1 MDRPSRAVSRRHLL
15 ATTAGAGVAFSA
27 GAAARAGAKTISVA
41 SEAPADRKPN
51 IIWIVCHDIHA
62 PLLGCYGNPLAV
74 TPTIDALAREG
85 NRFESAYAT
94 APVCSPSRFSLV
106 TGLYP
111 QSCGPAENM
120 RAVARIAGQFES
132 LPELMRGAGYYC
144 TNNVFTDYN
153 CDLDP
158 ATIWDAC
165 SVTAHWRNR
174 PAGKPFFSVYNYL
187 ITHESHLFE
196 TGTTVTDPARVHI
209 PPYLPDTPDI
219 RDSIARNI
227 DMVNRQ
233 DRAVAYILG
242 ELEQDGLTQ
251 DTIVMFFADHGGVQ
265 PRTKRYCYEGGLHV
279 PLIVRFPKKFQN
291 FAQRAAGQVSPDLVS
306 LVDMAPTTLS
316 LAGAAIPAH
325 MQGQP
330 FLGQHVLAPREHVF
344 SGRNR
349 MDERLDLM
357 RTVRSGRY
365 RYTRNY
371 MPHRIYGQHNA
382 YEWKGRGY
390 QSWEEEWL
398 AGRLNTVQ
406 AAFWQA
412 KPGEELYDL
421 AADPHQISNLIDD
434 PAHQAELQHL
444 RGVLDAQMIAIN
456 DNAFL
461 AEGLRHQGYQASRE
475 SGAYPLPELMA
486 LGAKVTQRS
495 AEHLPAFRASL
506 GNDSEAVRYW
516 AATGILAV
524 QTPLDAR
531 ATHDVALAFGKE
543 PSAVVRAVLG
553 EILLNGPD
561 AAQAIDWVAGKIA
574 QTGDPEGALA
584 AVLAAT
590 YGRNVR
596 SPAVTP
602 AVQAA
607 LTTRVSPPD
616 VQGVLG
622 LFAVRAAARYL
633 SEKRAGTYTPRLK
646 QPSDFDAA
654 AMQSPAGKKLVAA
667 MGGRISDPQI

>member
-1 MDRPSRAVSRRHLL
+1 MGRPLGTVSRRRVL
-15 ATTAGAGVAFSA
+15 AATAGAGVAFSA
-27 GAAARAGAKTISVA
+27 GAATTALPAAAVPQSV
-41 SEAPADRKPN
+41 RKPN

-85 NRFESAYAT
+85 IRFESAYAT

-120 RAVARIAGQFES
+120 RAVARVAGTFQS
-132 LPELMRGAGYYC
+132 LPEQMRDAGYYC

-158 ATIWDAC
+158 KVIWDEC

-174 PAGKPFFSVYNYL
+174 PQGKPFFAVYNYL

-196 TGTTVTDPARVHI
+196 TGATVTDPTRVSI

-233 DRAVAYILG
+233 DKAVAHILD
-242 ELEQDGLTQ
+242 ELHQDNLAQ

-279 PLIVRFPKKFQN
+279 PLIVRFPEEFQHL
-291 FAQRAAGQVSPDLVS
+291 AHRDAGRSSPDLVS
-306 LVDMAPTTLS
+306 LIDMAPTTLS
-316 LAGAAIPAH
+316 LAGVAIPLH

-330 FLGQHVLAPREHVF
+330 FLGQHIAPPREHVF

-357 RTVRSGRY
+357 RTVRNDRY
-365 RYTRNY
+365 RYIRNY

-398 AGRLNTVQ
+398 AGRLNATQ
-406 AAFWQA
+406 AAFWQD
-412 KPGEELYDL
+412 KPGEELYDIK
-421 AADPHQISNLIDD
+421 ADPHQISNLVND
-434 PAHQAELQHL
+434 PAHQSALQQL
-444 RGVLDAQMIAIN
+444 RGTLDAQMIAIH
-456 DNAFL
+456 DNAFI
-461 AEGLRHQGYQASRE
+461 AEGLPQSGYQESRQP
-475 SGAYPLPELMA
+475 GAYPLPALLA
-486 LGAKVTQRS
+486 LGAKVIQRQ
-495 AEHLPAFRASL
+495 AVNLPAFRASL
-506 GNDSEAVRYW
+506 QDKNEVLRYW

-531 ATHDVALAFGKE
+531 TVYDVAVAFGKE
-543 PSAVVRAVLG
+543 NSAVIRALQG
-553 EILLNGPD
+553 EILLNGSD
-561 AAQAIDWVAGKIA
+561 AARALGWVADTIA
-574 QTGDPEGALA
+574 QTANPDASLA

-590 YGRNVR
+590 YGKNAR
-596 SPAVTP
+596 SPDVKT
-602 AVQAA
+602 AVQTA
-607 LTTRVSPPD
+607 LTACVSPHD

-633 SEKRAGTYTPRLK
+633 SEKLDGTYMPRLK
-646 QPSDFDAA
+646 QPSDFDAG
-654 AMQSPAGKKLVAA
+654 AMQSPAGKMLMAA
-667 MGGRISDPQI
+667 MGGKIGDPQI

>member
-1 MDRPSRAVSRRHLL
+1 MDRPVKMVSRRRVL
-15 ATTAGAGVAFSA
+15 AATAGASAAFSA
-27 GAAARAGAKTISVA
+27 GGGAKA
-41 SEAPADRKPN
+41 RPAPAVPSTDRKPN

-62 PLLGCYGNPLAV
+62 PLLGCYGNPLAA

-85 NRFESAYAT
+85 IRFEHAYAA

-120 RAVARIAGQFES
+120 RAVARVAGQFQN
-132 LPELMRGAGYYC
+132 LPEQMREAGYYC

-158 ATIWDAC
+158 KAIWDEC
-165 SVTAHWRNR
+165 SLTAHWRNR
-174 PAGKPFFSVYNYL
+174 PEGKPFFAVYNYL

-196 TGTTVTDPARVHI
+196 TGATMTDPARVSI
-209 PPYLPDTPDI
+209 PPYLPDMPDI

-233 DRAVAYILG
+233 DRAVAHILD
-242 ELEQDGLTQ
+242 ELHQDDLVK

-279 PLIVRFPKKFQN
+279 PLIVRFPEKYRHL
-291 FAQRAAGQVSPDLVS
+291 AHREAGRPSPDLVS

-316 LAGAAIPAH
+316 LAGAAIPPH

-330 FLGQHVLAPREHVF
+330 FLGRRIGASRDHVF

-357 RTVRSGRY
+357 RTVRNRRY
-365 RYTRNY
+365 RYIRNY

-398 AGRLNTVQ
+398 AGRLNATQ

-412 KPGEELYDL
+412 KPGEELYDIE
-421 AADPHQISNLIDD
+421 ADPHQISNLVDD
-434 PAHQAELQHL
+434 PAHLGALRDL
-444 RGVLDAQMIAIN
+444 RGVLDAQMIAIH
-456 DNAFL
+456 DNAFI
-461 AEGLRHQGYQASRE
+461 AEGLPQQGYQESRQP
-475 SGAYPLPELMA
+475 GAYPLPALMA
-486 LGAKVTQRS
+486 LGAKVIQRR
-495 AEHLPAFRASL
+495 AENLPAFRTYL
-506 GNDSEAVRYW
+506 QDKNEVLRYW

-531 ATHDVALAFGKE
+531 TTHDVAMAFGKE
-543 PSAVVRAVLG
+543 TSPVIRAVQG
-553 EILLNGPD
+553 EILLNGPH
-561 AAQAIDWVAGKIA
+561 AAQALGWVAATIA
-574 QTGDPEGALA
+574 ETGQPEGSLA

-590 YGRNVR
+590 YGKNARSPDVR
-596 SPAVTP
+596 S
-602 AVQAA
+602 AVQTA

-616 VQGVLG
+616 IQGVLG
-622 LFAVRAAARYL
+622 VFAVRAAARYL
-633 SEKRAGTYTPRLK
+633 SEKLDGTYTPRAK
-646 QPSDFDAA
+646 QPSNFDAGS
-654 AMQSPAGKKLVAA
+654 MQSPAGKMLVAA
-667 MGGRISDPQI
+667 MGGRIGDPQI

>member
-1 MDRPSRAVSRRHLL
+1 MNRPSKTVSRRRVLV
-15 ATTAGAGVAFSA
+15 ATAGASA
-27 GAAARAGAKTISVA
+27 ALSTGKGARALPRSVV
-41 SEAPADRKPN
+41 PATDRKPN

-62 PLLGCYGNPLAV
+62 PLLGCYGNSLAV
-74 TPTIDALAREG
+74 TPTIDALAQEG
-85 NRFESAYAT
+85 IRFENAYAT

-120 RAVARIAGQFES
+120 RAVARVAGMFQS
-132 LPELMRGAGYYC
+132 LPEQMREAGYYC

-158 ATIWDAC
+158 KIIWDDC
-165 SVTAHWRNR
+165 SITAHWRNR
-174 PAGKPFFSVYNYL
+174 PEGKPFFAVYNYL

-196 TGTTVTDPARVHI
+196 TGPTLTDPQRVNI

-233 DRAVAYILG
+233 DKAVAHILD
-242 ELEQDGLTQ
+242 ELHQDGLTQ
-251 DTIVMFFADHGGVQ
+251 DTIVIFFADHGGVQ

-279 PLIVRFPKKFQN
+279 PLIVRFPVKFQHL
-291 FAQRAAGQVSPDLVS
+291 AHWKAGQSSPDLVS
-306 LVDMAPTTLS
+306 LIDMAPTTLS
-316 LAGAAIPAH
+316 LAGAAIPSH

-330 FLGQHVLAPREHVF
+330 FLGQQIALPRDYVF

-357 RTVRSGRY
+357 RTVRDRRY
-365 RYTRNY
+365 RYIRNY

-398 AGRLNTVQ
+398 AGRLNATQ

-412 KPGEELYDL
+412 KPGEELYDIG
-421 AADPHQISNLIDD
+421 ADPDQIRNLVEE
-434 PAHQAELQHL
+434 PAHQTALQQL
-444 RGVLDAQMIAIN
+444 RRTLDAQMIAIH
-456 DNAFL
+456 DNAFI
-461 AEGLRHQGYQASRE
+461 AEGLPQQGYQESRQPD
-475 SGAYPLPELMA
+475 AYPLPEIMA
-486 LGAKVTQRS
+486 LGTKVIQRK
-495 AEHLPAFRASL
+495 ADNLPAFRAYL
-506 GNDSEAVRYW
+506 RDKNEVLRYW
-516 AATGILAV
+516 AAAGILAV
-524 QTPLDAR
+524 RTPLDAR
-531 ATHDVALAFGKE
+531 TNHDVAVAFGKE
-543 PSAVVRAVLG
+543 TCEVVRAVQG
-553 EILLNGPD
+553 EILLNGNH
-561 AAQAIDWVAGKIA
+561 AMQVLGWVAATIVE
-574 QTGDPEGALA
+574 TGRPDSSLA

-590 YGRNVR
+590 YGKNVR
-596 SPAVTP
+596 SPYVKS
-602 AVQAA
+602 AVQTA
-607 LTTRVSPPD
+607 LTERVTPPD

-633 SEKRAGTYTPRLK
+633 SEKLDGTYAPRAK
-646 QPSDFDAA
+646 PPSDFDSA
-654 AMQSPAGKKLVAA
+654 AMQSPAGKMLVAA
-667 MGGRISDPQI
+667 MGGRIGDPQI

>member
-1 MDRPSRAVSRRHLL
+1 MDRPLRTVSRRRVL
-15 ATTAGAGVAFSA
+15 AATAGASAAFSA
-27 GAAARAGAKTISVA
+27 GAAKALPSAAAAQSV
-41 SEAPADRKPN
+41 RKPN

-62 PLLGCYGNPLAV
+62 SLLGCYGNSLAV

-85 NRFESAYAT
+85 IRFENAYAT

-120 RAVARIAGQFES
+120 RAVARVAGTFQS
-132 LPELMRGAGYYC
+132 LPEQMRDAGYYC

-158 ATIWDAC
+158 KVIWDEC

-174 PAGKPFFSVYNYL
+174 PQGKPFFAVYNYL

-196 TGTTVTDPARVHI
+196 TGATATDPARVSI

-233 DRAVAYILG
+233 DKAVAHILD
-242 ELEQDGLTQ
+242 ELHQDNLAQ

-279 PLIVRFPKKFQN
+279 PLIVRFPEEFQYL
-291 FAQRAAGQVSPDLVS
+291 AHRDAGRPSPDLVS
-306 LVDMAPTTLS
+306 LIDMAPTTLA
-316 LAGAAIPAH
+316 LAGAPIPPH

-330 FLGQHVLAPREHVF
+330 FLGQQIAPPRDHVF

-357 RTVRSGRY
+357 RTVRNDRY
-365 RYTRNY
+365 RYIRNY

-398 AGRLNTVQ
+398 AGRLNSTQ
-406 AAFWQA
+406 AAFWQD
-412 KPGEELYDL
+412 KPGEELYDIE
-421 AADPHQISNLIDD
+421 ADPHQISNLVND
-434 PAHQAELQHL
+434 PAHQSALQQL
-444 RGVLDAQMIAIN
+444 RGTLDAQMIAIH
-456 DNAFL
+456 DNAFI
-461 AEGLRHQGYQASRE
+461 AEGLPQSGYQESRQP
-475 SGAYPLPELMA
+475 GVYPLPALLA
-486 LGAKVTQRS
+486 LGAKVIQRQ
-495 AEHLPAFRASL
+495 AANLPAFRASL
-506 GNDSEAVRYW
+506 QDKNEVLRYW

-531 ATHDVALAFGKE
+531 TIHDVAVAFGKE
-543 PSAVVRAVLG
+543 NSAVIRAVQG
-553 EILLNGPD
+553 EILLNGSH
-561 AAQAIDWVAGKIA
+561 AAQALGWVADTIA
-574 QTGDPEGALA
+574 QKANPDASLA

-590 YGRNVR
+590 YGKNAR
-596 SPAVTP
+596 SPDMKTAIQT
-602 AVQAA
+602 A
-607 LTTRVSPPD
+607 LTARVAPPD

-633 SEKRAGTYTPRLK
+633 SEKLDGTYTPRLK
-646 QPSDFDAA
+646 QPSDFDAS
-654 AMQSPAGKKLVAA
+654 AMQSPAGKMLVAA
-667 MGGRISDPQI
+667 MGGKIGDPQI

>member
-1 MDRPSRAVSRRHLL
+1 MGRPLRTVSRRRVL
-15 ATTAGAGVAFSA
+15 AATAGASVAFSA
-27 GAAARAGAKTISVA
+27 GAAATALPAAAVPQSV
-41 SEAPADRKPN
+41 RKPN

-85 NRFESAYAT
+85 IRFESAYAT

-120 RAVARIAGQFES
+120 RAVACVAGTFQS
-132 LPELMRGAGYYC
+132 LPEQMRDAGYYC

-158 ATIWDAC
+158 KVIWDEC

-174 PAGKPFFSVYNYL
+174 PQGKPFFAVYNYL

-196 TGTTVTDPARVHI
+196 TGATVTDPARVSI

-233 DRAVAYILG
+233 DKAVAHILD
-242 ELEQDGLTQ
+242 ELHQDNLAQ

-279 PLIVRFPKKFQN
+279 PLIVRFPEEFQHL
-291 FAQRAAGQVSPDLVS
+291 AHRDAGRSSPDLVS
-306 LVDMAPTTLS
+306 LIDMAPTTLS
-316 LAGAAIPAH
+316 LAGAPIPPH

-330 FLGQHVLAPREHVF
+330 FLGQHIAPPREHVF

-357 RTVRSGRY
+357 RTVRNDRY
-365 RYTRNY
+365 RYIRNY

-398 AGRLNTVQ
+398 AGRLNATQ
-406 AAFWQA
+406 AAFWQD
-412 KPGEELYDL
+412 KPGEELYDIE
-421 AADPHQISNLIDD
+421 ADPHQISNLVND
-434 PAHQAELQHL
+434 PAHQSALQQL
-444 RGVLDAQMIAIN
+444 RGTLDAQMIAIH
-456 DNAFL
+456 DNAFI
-461 AEGLRHQGYQASRE
+461 AEGLPQSGYQESRQP
-475 SGAYPLPELMA
+475 GAYPLPALLA
-486 LGAKVTQRS
+486 LGAKVIQRQ
-495 AEHLPAFRASL
+495 AVNLPAFRASL
-506 GNDSEAVRYW
+506 HDKNEALRYW
-516 AATGILAV
+516 AAMGILAV
-524 QTPLDAR
+524 QTSLDAR
-531 ATHDVALAFGKE
+531 TIHDVAVAFGKE
-543 PSAVVRAVLG
+543 NSTVIRAVQG
-553 EILLNGPD
+553 EILLNGSH
-561 AAQAIDWVAGKIA
+561 AAQALRWVADTIA
-574 QTGDPEGALA
+574 QTANPDASLA

-590 YGRNVR
+590 YGKNAR
-596 SPAVTP
+596 SPDVKT
-602 AVQAA
+602 AVQTA
-607 LTTRVSPPD
+607 LTARVSPHD

-622 LFAVRAAARYL
+622 LFAVHAAARYL
-633 SEKRAGTYTPRLK
+633 SEKLDGTYTPRLK
-646 QPSDFDAA
+646 QPSDFDAG
-654 AMQSPAGKKLVAA
+654 AMQSPAGKMLVAA
-667 MGGRISDPQI
+667 MGGKIGDPQI